1 MARVYFLYRSQ
12 KEKAAI
18 KVRLQDK
25 KKGIKQKIEVTLKKD
40 KKSTDEK
47 EKKENNFFQFE
58 ANTQIYTSKEFW
70 KTKRHKKRSELS
82 ANDKNETDRVNKK
95 IDSLE
100 EFILNQYENDKP
112 SESQKDWLKLLLKDY
127 YSPTKEEKKYPIF
140 LVDFITAYLADK
152 KAVNELKENQ
162 RKRITTTLNKL
173 IRLEESTSKK
183 YKIKDID
190 EDFKADY
197 IAYSEKQKY
206 SINTQN
212 NEFER
217 IKTICRY
224 AERKGLE
231 VSNVLNEKS
240 FKINKEKVPK
250 IYLEALE
257 IEKIESVKL
266 KHDYLENARDW
277 LLISIYS
284 GQRISDFMRFTS
296 DMIFEDE
303 NNRSFIIFTQVKTGH
318 EMYLPLREEIKTILN
333 KRNGAFPRKI
343 SDQKYNDYIKLVCK
357 EAIID
362 TICKGK
368 KRECVAPKGQK
379 PTKYDYRNV
388 VGDFEKWELIT
399 SHIGRRT
406 FATLNYGIV
415 PTPDLMY
422 FTGHTTEKEFLNYI
436 VRPDYDKAKRAF
448 DSFNKKKNK
457 PNPSRT

>member
-1 MARVYFLYRSQ
+1 MARVYFLYRSK
-12 KEKAAI
+12 KEKGALT
-18 KVRLQDK
+18 VRLQDK
-25 KKGIKQKIEVTLKKD
+25 RNEPKLQVKNK
-40 KKSTDEK
+40 EK
-47 EKKENNFFQFE
+47 ESYFFQFQ
-58 ANTQIYTSKEFW
+58 ATTQIHTSKEFW
-70 KTKRHKKRSELS
+70 NETRKKQRGLGAKE
-82 ANDKNETDRVNKK
+82 KNEIKK
-95 IDSLE
+95 INNSIDSLE
-100 EFILNQYENDKP
+100 EFILEQYEKDRP
-112 SESQKDWLKLLLKDY
+112 SENQNDWLKLTLKDY
-127 YSPTKEEKKYPIF
+127 YSPTKKEKKYPIF
-140 LVDFITAYLADK
+140 LIDFITAYLADK
-152 KAVNELKENQ
+152 KAVNELKDNQ
-162 RKRITTTLNKL
+162 RKRITTTRNKL

-197 IAYSEKQKY
+197 IAYSDKQKY

-250 IYLEALE
+250 IYLEASE

-333 KRNGAFPRKI
+333 KRKGAFPRKI
-343 SDQKYNDYIKLVCK
+343 SDQKYNDYIKLVCQ
-357 EAIID
+357 EAVID

-448 DSFNKKKNK
+448 DSFNKKKI
-457 PNPSRT
+457 NPTFSHLSIVKNASNQ